1 MYSFIKGIDIF
12 GKQFNF
18 FIEKNQLHKTYIGGV
33 LTLIQIVIFFVTIFF
48 SSQDVINRT
57 HPLTSNDVISLSEYP
72 IFNIT
77 KDNFLF
83 GFRIEDSDG
92 NLWDNSQFFS
102 FDVIYHNI
110 TITRDDD
117 NSFIQVDKSFN
128 LNFSLCKE
136 KDIRA
141 LGIEN
146 LLDSKTFYCVEF
158 PDNLTL
164 GGYWDSGS
172 ARYIDINLQL
182 CKNLKNMSNCKSV
195 DETQK
200 LLQSQNLYLN
210 LLLTEYFVNF
220 DNFSSPLTTEMTY
233 HYTMIDIMSAKKQ
246 NLYIKSGK
254 LLSDNGYIGSNLK
267 NYSSL
272 SIDSYSFDFLNN
284 KNYDRYIIRSRLYF
298 NKKFELFK
306 RFYIKIQQITSQII
320 TTNNVAF
327 MLLKIF
333 AFYYNDL
340 IFKNTLINEIID
352 LSPLDFETK
361 DLLEMKNSEI
371 RKNLILNFN
380 NEKDKTNKKIEESKR
395 VINIDE
401 EKIEKMS
408 KTKVF
413 SQNLANINNLEPNYA
428 LPSNIYDKALSS
440 SSSSHR
446 YELSGILKL
455 KLICCKFL
463 FSKRERL
470 QYNFFLKARE
480 IIDDQ
485 IDIFNILKNIK
496 KLNDMLKILLN
507 PIQVK
512 CLDYIQKPMIDM
524 NNKELSLNFKIKDE
538 KKDKNNK
545 LQIIDYFIKLNNQMN
560 LQDRIIFKNLEND
573 LKLIIYSLEKNN
585 QS

>member
-1 MYSFIKGIDIF
+1 M
-12 GKQFNF
+12 N
-18 FIEKNQLHKTYIGGV
+18 N
-33 LTLIQIVIFFVTIFF
+33 LI
-48 SSQDVINRT
+48 
-57 HPLTSNDVISLSEYP
+57 
-72 IFNIT
+72 
-77 KDNFLF
+77 
-83 GFRIEDSDG
+83 
-92 NLWDNSQFFS
+92 
-102 FDVIYHNI
+102 
-110 TITRDDD
+110 
-117 NSFIQVDKSFN
+117 
-128 LNFSLCKE
+128 
-136 KDIRA
+136 
-141 LGIEN
+141 
-146 LLDSKTFYCVEF
+146 
-158 PDNLTL
+158 
-164 GGYWDSGS
+164 
-172 ARYIDINLQL
+172 
-182 CKNLKNMSNCKSV
+182 
-195 DETQK
+195 
-200 LLQSQNLYLN
+200 
-210 LLLTEYFVNF
+210 
-220 DNFSSPLTTEMTY
+220 
-233 HYTMIDIMSAKKQ
+233 
-246 NLYIKSGK
+246 
-254 LLSDNGYIGSNLK
+254 
-267 NYSSL
+267 
-272 SIDSYSFDFLNN
+272 
-284 KNYDRYIIRSRLYF
+284 
-298 NKKFELFK
+298 K
-306 RFYIKIQQITSQII
+306 RFYVKIQQITSQII

-413 SQNLANINNLEPNYA
+413 SQNLANINNLGPNYA

-496 KLNDMLKILLN
+496 MTIL
-507 PIQVK
+507 
-512 CLDYIQKPMIDM
+512 
-524 NNKELSLNFKIKDE
+524 S
-538 KKDKNNK
+538 
-545 LQIIDYFIKLNNQMN
+545 
-560 LQDRIIFKNLEND
+560 
-573 LKLIIYSLEKNN
+573 
-585 QS
+585 

>member
-1 MYSFIKGIDIF
+1 M
-12 GKQFNF
+12 
-18 FIEKNQLHKTYIGGV
+18 
-33 LTLIQIVIFFVTIFF
+33 
-48 SSQDVINRT
+48 
-57 HPLTSNDVISLSEYP
+57 
-72 IFNIT
+72 
-77 KDNFLF
+77 
-83 GFRIEDSDG
+83 
-92 NLWDNSQFFS
+92 
-102 FDVIYHNI
+102 
-110 TITRDDD
+110 
-117 NSFIQVDKSFN
+117 
-128 LNFSLCKE
+128 
-136 KDIRA
+136 
-141 LGIEN
+141 
-146 LLDSKTFYCVEF
+146 
-158 PDNLTL
+158 

-246 NLYIKSGK
+246 NLYLKSGK

-306 RFYIKIQQITSQII
+306 RFYVKIQQITSQII

-440 SSSSHR
+440 STSSHR

-455 KLICCKFL
+455 KLI
-463 FSKRERL
+463 
-470 QYNFFLKARE
+470 
-480 IIDDQ
+480 
-485 IDIFNILKNIK
+485 
-496 KLNDMLKILLN
+496 
-507 PIQVK
+507 
-512 CLDYIQKPMIDM
+512 
-524 NNKELSLNFKIKDE
+524 LSLYVF
-538 KKDKNNK
+538 
-545 LQIIDYFIKLNNQMN
+545 FIRN
-560 LQDRIIFKNLEND
+560 LILF
-573 LKLIIYSLEKNN
+573 
-585 QS
+585 